1 MNWLAV
7 GALEALFWVGLGVAV
22 LARYWWRRPRL
33 ARWAL
38 AWLVADTV
46 GFLVLGLVEL
56 LRTGRIS
63 TLQVVVMVAVGYAAS
78 AGRRELRRFDRRTR
92 ALVDA
97 YRASLSGGRPGS
109 VVGLATFAVRR
120 RAAGRTGPTGGPG
133 AGEPTG
139 TGDRRPPDREHARR
153 QRTWWLRHMLV
164 FALGQLVLW
173 SVILLR
179 GGPDDA
185 RTAFTLVR
193 IWAAV
198 FVVDTIWSLS
208 YSVVPRRVR

>member
-78 AGRRELRRFDRRTR
+78 AGS
-92 ALVDA
+92 LVTVFLGIETMSIGVYVMVA
-97 YRASLSGGRPGS
+97 M
-109 VVGLATFAVRR
+109 RR
-120 RAAGRTGPTGGPG
+120 RPWSRRSSAG
-133 AGEPTG
+133 
-139 TGDRRPPDREHARR
+139 
-153 QRTWWLRHMLV
+153 
-164 FALGQLVLW
+164 
-173 SVILLR
+173 
-179 GGPDDA
+179 
-185 RTAFTLVR
+185 
-193 IWAAV
+193 
-198 FVVDTIWSLS
+198 
-208 YSVVPRRVR
+208 